1 MSDILFVIL
10 FAIVLHRE
18 FRIWNHRRQ
27 ATKRI
32 KDYIERDYA
41 KHPEEK
47 EHIAPKNVPVKK
59 VRHHAKTV

>member
-1 MSDILFVIL
+1 MSDFFLAVL

-32 KDYIERDYA
+32 KDYIEREHA
-41 KHPEEK
+41 KHP
-47 EHIAPKNVPVKK
+47 VPVKK
-59 VRHHAKTV
+59 VKRNAKTV

>member
-1 MSDILFVIL
+1 MSDFFLAVL

-32 KDYIERDYA
+32 KDYIEREHA
-41 KHPEEK
+41 KHP
-47 EHIAPKNVPVKK
+47 VPVTVKK
-59 VRHHAKTV
+59 VKRNAKTV